1 VGSPRPP
8 DFNTEKEQRKY
19 VRAAFRI
26 HKIRLEHEAS
36 DKLLYPAVRDFKQ
49 SLDYS
54 SLAFIKNLLLRYLD
68 ENFQFRFEI
77 SDKMV
82 DVLYDIQQYSQ
93 TIIERANKI
102 AELQSE
108 IEEKDNFLLEVMT
121 RTHDLELD
129 VRQLLHLRARIA
141 EAMHEKDVLEEELVE
156 VIEETMEGSPYGSE
170 DDGS

>member
-1 VGSPRPP
+1 
-8 DFNTEKEQRKY
+8 
-19 VRAAFRI
+19 
-26 HKIRLEHEAS
+26 
-36 DKLLYPAVRDFKQ
+36 
-49 SLDYS
+49 
-54 SLAFIKNLLLRYLD
+54 
-68 ENFQFRFEI
+68 
-77 SDKMV
+77 MV

-170 DDGS
+170 DDSS